1 MPGDAP
7 DTSRPGDAS
16 AAFAR
21 LFDIVRRLRAPDG
34 CPWDREQSP
43 ETLRPSLIEEAWEAV
58 GAIDAAND
66 VNLRE
71 ELGDI
76 FLIATMMAW
85 MREEAGSFTVADALQ
100 GIGDKLV
107 RRHPHVFGTS
117 TASTPAEVLKQWEE
131 IKADEHATAGR
142 ADPNESGGTRDGIP
156 GGRPAS
162 ALERVAR
169 SLPPLERSLR
179 LQKKAAKVGFDWPG
193 PEPVWEKID
202 EELRE
207 LREAFASGHA
217 RLIESEAGD
226 LLFSMINLAR
236 LLHVDPGIALNA
248 ASAKFERRFREME
261 KRLVDAGISVSE
273 AGLDR
278 LDQAWNTVK
287 AEESGGTSTPAE
299 NQAPA
304 AGDSGPQSAS
314 K

>member
-7 DTSRPGDAS
+7 DTDHPGDPI

-58 GAIDAAND
+58 SAIDAADD

-76 FLIATMMAW
+76 FLVATMMAW
-85 MREEAGSFTVADALQ
+85 MREEAGAFTVAEALQ

-117 TASTPAEVLKQWEE
+117 TASTSAEVLKQWEE
-131 IKADEHATAGR
+131 IKTDEHAAAGG
-142 ADPNESGGTRDGIP
+142 ADPARSGGTP
-156 GGRPAS
+156 GGRRPS
-162 ALERVAR
+162 ALERVPR
-169 SLPPLERSLR
+169 SLPPLERSLL

-207 LREAFASGHA
+207 LKEALASGNG

-226 LLFSMINLAR
+226 VLFSMINLAR

-261 KRLVDAGISVSE
+261 KRLVDAGIAVSE

-278 LDQAWNTVK
+278 LDQVWNAVK
-287 AEESGGTSTPAE
+287 AEESGGAGTSAG

-304 AGDSGPQSAS
+304 AGDGGPQSAS